1 MKHVKHLL
9 FLSILCSIVLFN
21 SCGDSDDP
29 VVDTPANT
37 TDDTTIDDSDTA
49 LDSDSDGIADSDDTC
64 VDTPSGETV
73 DSSGCSDSQ
82 KDTDGDGVSDDLDN
96 CEGTTEGTD
105 VGEDGCALISDDSTT
120 DDSDTECIA
129 STATN
134 DIAVI
139 ACKYYNDDALTV
151 VVGET
156 TITITSTNEPDH
168 KSMYYAPSN
177 PLYEEYS
184 EPDNEDFYKN
194 PNTIA
199 AMNYTFTIPRFP
211 EAAINSE
218 ATPFGPM
225 GVSINSVVFY
235 NQNARPGDDILEE
248 LNTFDQYEGH
258 PTNTGSYHYHIE
270 PTWLTETKGDSTF
283 LGLLLDGFPV
293 YGPVEGGVTLTNDDL
308 DDYHGHSHSTT
319 HFPEGIYHY
328 HITAE
333 LPWIN
338 GGEFY
343 GAPGTVTQ

>member
-1 MKHVKHLL
+1 MKINKLILL
-9 FLSILCSIVLFN
+9 SPLVFDIVMLSN
-21 SCGDSDDP
+21 CGDDN
-29 VVDTPANT
+29 DTL
-37 TDDTTIDDSDTA
+37 DTVTIR
-49 LDSDSDGIADSDDTC
+49 G
-64 VDTPSGETV
+64 
-73 DSSGCSDSQ
+73 SQ
-82 KDTDGDGVSDDLDN
+82 VT
-96 CEGTTEGTD
+96 TTE
-105 VGEDGCALISDDSTT
+105 DSTT
-120 DDSDTECIA
+120 IECLP
-129 STATN
+129 STAAN
-134 DIAVI
+134 DLAGIV
-139 ACKYYNDDALTV
+139 CLFYDESV
-151 VVGET
+151 VVIVGEKNL
-156 TITITSTNEPDH
+156 TITSTNEPDH

-211 EAAINSE
+211 EAAINRE

-235 NQNARPGDDILEE
+235 NQVAAPGDDILEE

-343 GAPGTVTQ
+343 GTPGTVTQ

>member
-1 MKHVKHLL
+1 MIFGSLILL
-9 FLSILCSIVLFN
+9 N
-21 SCGDSDDP
+21 CGDDN
-29 VVDTPANT
+29 DTLDTVTIRGSQVT
-37 TDDTTIDDSDTA
+37 T
-49 LDSDSDGIADSDDTC
+49 
-64 VDTPSGETV
+64 TV
-73 DSSGCSDSQ
+73 DS
-82 KDTDGDGVSDDLDN
+82 T
-96 CEGTTEGTD
+96 
-105 VGEDGCALISDDSTT
+105 AI
-120 DDSDTECIA
+120 ECLP
-129 STATN
+129 STAPN
-134 DIAVI
+134 DLAAI
-139 ACKYYNDDALTV
+139 ACLFYDESVVV
-151 VVGET
+151 VVGEKNLS
-156 TITITSTNEPDH
+156 ITSTNEPDH

-235 NQNARPGDDILEE
+235 NQVAAPGDDILEE

-343 GAPGTVTQ
+343 GTPGTVTQ

>member
-1 MKHVKHLL
+1 MAGIDKVRFYK
-9 FLSILCSIVLFN
+9 SVLP
-21 SCGDSDDP
+21 GDRFDIS
-29 VVDTPANT
+29 AK
-37 TDDTTIDDSDTA
+37 IDRVA
-49 LDSDSDGIADSDDTC
+49 MGIASASVTGWVND
-64 VDTPSGETV
+64 EI
-73 DSSGCSDSQ
+73 
-82 KDTDGDGVSDDLDN
+82 VSECKITYKVL
-96 CEGTTEGTD
+96 
-105 VGEDGCALISDDSTT
+105 VGEKNLS
-120 DDSDTECIA
+120 
-129 STATN
+129 
-134 DIAVI
+134 
-139 ACKYYNDDALTV
+139 
-151 VVGET
+151 
-156 TITITSTNEPDH
+156 ITSTNQPDH

-293 YGPVEGGVTLTNDDL
+293 YGPE
-308 DDYHGHSHSTT
+308 
-319 HFPEGIYHY
+319 E
-328 HITAE
+328 
-333 LPWIN
+333 N
-338 GGEFY
+338 GSIII
-343 GAPGTVTQ
+343 